1 MVSGK
6 KVPGKMDPEKWS
18 PEKKI
23 AGNKVSEKKV
33 SGKLVPGKM
42 VRGKI
47 SSDSSEKLGLI
58 FKKRSNRI
66 KIVISKSISEV
77 KCRMINRPL
86 SFTLDCFFL
95 Y

>member
-1 MVSGK
+1 
-6 KVPGKMDPEKWS
+6 MDPEKWS